1 MRNPIPPPPRKGWC
15 SVCERLSPSELE
27 EVRRLRFG
35 EGWGYLRLAK
45 RYGSSRS
52 TMHRHIK
59 GDHAG
64 ARVDAVPVGQLT
76 ALHIGHVADVD
87 E

>member
-59 GDHAG
+59 GDHDG
-64 ARVDAVPVGQLT
+64 ASRPFEYNARERYERSRMP
-76 ALHIGHVADVD
+76 
-87 E
+87 

>member
-59 GDHAG
+59 GDHDG
-64 ARVDAVPVGQLT
+64 ASRPFEYNARAVHDRSQ
-76 ALHIGHVADVD
+76 HR
-87 E
+87 